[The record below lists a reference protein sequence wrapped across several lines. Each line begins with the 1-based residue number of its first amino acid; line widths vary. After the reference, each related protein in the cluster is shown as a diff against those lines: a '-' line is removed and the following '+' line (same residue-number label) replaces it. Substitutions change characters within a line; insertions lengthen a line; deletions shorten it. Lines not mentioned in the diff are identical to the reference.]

1 MRVVMV
7 QLIGAISAVY
17 QSTLDRIVVFVLGND
32 NHLYDK
38 NGIGQDGY
46 GELKEFLPVSAAS
59 GTQRC
64 LPTNISGS
72 SSLVTGSDGHFGD
85 KYWNGTEWVWE
96 PPRNALNTSGPA
108 FRRYPCSTLGS
119 SSRMVISLP
128 RQTNSSVIQASM

>member
-59 GTQRC
+59 GPQRC
-64 LPTNISGS
+64 LPTNIRP
-72 SSLVTGSDGHFGD
+72 D
-85 KYWNGTEWVWE
+85 
-96 PPRNALNTSGPA
+96 PRL
-108 FRRYPCSTLGS
+108 
-119 SSRMVISLP
+119 
-128 RQTNSSVIQASM
+128 